1 MSLSRLQNLL
11 RSPRGTIIYV
21 DVNAI
26 DATDAI
32 TNTGTSPLVPF
43 KSIQRAIVESVRIS
57 YQSGPKNDRF
67 AATSIVINPG
77 TYTLDNRP
85 GLIPIGDNSFYKRTG
100 ELTTDL
106 SPWDLTTNFD
116 LSSDNNTLYKLNS
129 IHGGI
134 IIPRGTSLFALDL
147 RKTKFRPT
155 YVPNPENNNIERS
168 AIFRV
173 TGGSFFYG
181 FSIFDANPNGF
192 CYRDYTTNKFV
203 PNFSHHKLTVFEY
216 ADGVNSIN
224 INDAFLTYQS
234 NLTDLDAYYAK
245 IGVVYGESSGREIA
259 PDFPSEV
266 LDIEPVIDE
275 YRIVGSRGKEVFIS
289 DIIAGD
295 GTTSSNIITVTLSE
309 SIPELNVDTAIQ
321 VQGVGASG
329 YDGQYVVSEIVSAT
343 VLRYRVQNP
352 PINPNPGVTG
362 STLSLVVDTV
372 NSASPY
378 IFNCSLRSVYGMC
391 GLHADGS
398 KTDGFKSMVV
408 AQYTGIG
415 LQKDD
420 RAFVLYDTNSGT
432 YKDSQSTLN
441 LSKNTRSRFKPEYE
455 NYHIKASNDS
465 FIQLVSVFAIGY
477 AQHFLA
483 ESGGDLSIT
492 NSNSN
497 FGAKSLVASG
507 FRNEA
512 FLRDDCGYFTHIIP
526 PKEINTNRLFIEYS
540 SVDVA
545 KTVGIGSTSRLY
557 LYQKTS
563 QIAPPETVVDGYRI
577 GANKQDTL
585 SYEFNG
591 NEYSASIVM
600 PNTEYSST
608 RAVSE
613 KLFIV
618 GKNALGINSISSN
631 TLTLKENHTFI
642 NGESI
647 RVLSDDGI
655 VPDGIRN
662 NNLYYAIT
670 TGVSGN
676 QIKIAKTLNDAINAN
691 SISINNRGGTL
702 SIVSRV
708 SDKLVG
714 EIGHPIQF
722 DGSQWYVNVSGISTE
737 NNFYSSL
744 VGFGTTT
751 LGQATPRTYF
761 TRIQDNRRAVDSIY
775 RVRYVIPKT
784 SDARPPLDG
793 YVIQNSNGE
802 LETAEIQKLFTPG
815 VSSLTTN
822 IEGKNYNF
830 IASANY
836 SGGSATYTTEL
847 PNNLTVNS
855 IVEINNVVST
865 ANTTGSANNGYNGIF
880 TVVGI
885 SSQKAFSVNLTSDPG
900 TFTNN
905 TSLRTSD
912 LPYFKHKEYLDTYQ
926 IYKSEE
932 VQPYV
937 KDIQDGIYYLTLVNC
952 SNSPSIAPFKSQK
965 FTQPIKDLYP
975 QLNRDNPASDPDSAA
990 SLAVSDPIGEV
1001 IINNPQ
1007 KSLTKETITKIV
1019 ADQNVS
1025 IGITNI
1031 ISNSAG
1037 TAHTLYTKIDHGLN
1051 GISAVSISNAGSGY
1065 VPGNYYNVTLVSL
1078 GASTTG
1084 KNATLSVTVN
1094 GAGAISSVRIMDS
1107 GSAYGIG
1114 NTLGLS
1120 GVGTVGSGGVISVT
1134 NINSAENR
1142 TLNISGITENNYN
1155 GYYRISNI
1163 PVGKEKEIIVSSA
1176 SSIQPAFTGVG
1187 LGITVASK
1195 ATVIP
1200 TTKSIKVSSLVYSP
1214 ITGLLTVSCEEPHGL
1229 EINNKVGIRGADA
1242 AFFNR
1247 DFIVSQVNKS
1257 VSLLT
1262 FVVDAGISTTT
1273 PVTTGDIYIYR
1284 PALSSKGGD
1293 VNTNNESRIVP
1304 FYAGISTTLNVTYDR
1319 SEDDSITNVS
1329 LSNAVTS
1336 GFKLGDYF
1344 IIDNEIFRV
1353 RSSIISDSVA
1363 VYRGQLGTKK
1373 ETHLAGS
1380 SVRKL
1385 IIKPVELRRNSIIRA
1400 SAHTNE
1406 YVGFGPGNYS
1416 TALPERQDRKLT
1428 AQEELLALSTKYNGG
1443 AVIYTAMSGDGS
1455 IYSNTKKTNGTTGEE
1470 EIINA
1475 PVRTTTGEEVNQ
1487 NETNV
1492 GYNLLQPAEIVASR
1506 AITVEGGENNN
1517 ITSRF
1522 DGPVIFSNKI
1532 TSTDDQGIEAKAIF
1546 IQGDAKISR
1555 EYSVGIATP
1564 TSAGNLGDFKF
1575 NANPNAGQYL
1585 GWVYANDNLWHR
1597 SGPISLDA
1605 STNSYSFD
1613 RIGIG
1618 TDVLNKSIL
1627 RIGSGTS
1634 LVTVESNGVGI
1645 GTTTSDYRLNVLG
1658 ETNII
1663 GNLNVSGII
1672 TGNFNTDSFW
1682 KLDAVG
1688 IHTDTPIGINTVSA
1702 ISGLSLYVNG
1712 RTKIDGNLNVTQI
1725 IEKATINTGILTSG
1739 ITNIDLSNN
1748 NVHYFTSNA
1757 TGNWTIN
1764 FRGDSVT
1771 TLNDFLGVG
1780 ESITVAIITTQGSPA
1795 YYNNV
1800 VRIDGNIIVPKYYGG
1815 AQIVSGNVNSIDMY
1829 TYVII
1834 KTSANTFTVLYS
1846 QSQYG

>member
-43 KSIQRAIVESVRIS
+43 KSIQRAIIESVRIS

-77 TYTLDNRP
+77 TYILDNRP
-85 GLIPIGDNSFYKRTG
+85 GLIPIGDNSYYKRSG
-100 ELTTDL
+100 EITNDL
-106 SPWDLTTNFD
+106 SPWDLTTNFE

-129 IHGGI
+129 IYGGI

-155 YVPNPENNNIERS
+155 YVPNPQNNNIERS

-224 INDAFLTYQS
+224 IKDSFLTYQS
-234 NLTDLDAYYAK
+234 DLTDLDAYYAK
-245 IGVVYGESSGREIA
+245 VGVVYGESSGREIS
-259 PDFPSEV
+259 PDFPSTV
-266 LDIEPVIDE
+266 LDIEPVTDE

-295 GTTSSNIITVTLSE
+295 GTTSSNVITVTLSE
-309 SIPELNVDTAIQ
+309 EIPELNADTAIQ

-329 YDGQYVVSEIVSAT
+329 YDGQHVVSEILSST

-352 PINPNPGVTG
+352 PSNPNPGVTG
-362 STLSLVVDTV
+362 STLSIVVDTV

-398 KTDGFKSMVV
+398 KADGFKSMVV

-420 RAFVLYDTNSGT
+420 RAFVLYDPASGT
-432 YKDSQSTLN
+432 YKDSLSTLN

-455 NYHIKASNDS
+455 NYHIKASNDA

-512 FLRDDCGYFTHIIP
+512 FLRDDCGYITHIIP
-526 PKEINTNRLFIEYS
+526 PKEINSNKLFIEYS

-545 KTVGIGSTSRLY
+545 KTVGIGSTNRLY
-557 LYQKTS
+557 FYQKNSLTN
-563 QIAPPETVVDGYRI
+563 PPETVVDGYRI
-577 GANKQDTL
+577 GANKKDTL

-600 PNTEYSST
+600 PNTEYSNK

-613 KLFIV
+613 KLFVV
-618 GKNALGINSISSN
+618 GRSTLGINSIASN
-631 TLTLKENHTFI
+631 TLTLTTDHTFI

-647 RVLSDDGI
+647 RILSDNGK

-670 TGVSGN
+670 NGVASN

-691 SISINNRGGTL
+691 SIAINNKGGVL
-702 SIVSRV
+702 SVVSRV
-708 SDKLVG
+708 SDKIVG
-714 EIGHPIQF
+714 EIGHPVQF

-737 NNFYSSL
+737 NNFYSSV
-744 VGFGTTT
+744 VGFGTNT

-793 YVIQNSNGE
+793 YIIQNSNQQ
-802 LETAEIQKLFTPG
+802 LETSEIQKLFTPG
-815 VSSLTTN
+815 VSSLATN

-836 SGGSATYTTEL
+836 SGGLATYITEL
-847 PNNLTVNS
+847 PHNLTINS
-855 IVEINNVVST
+855 VVEINNIVST
-865 ANTTGSANNGYNGIF
+865 ANTTGSFNNGYNGTF

-885 SSQKAFSVNLTSDPG
+885 SSQKSFSVNLSSDPG
-900 TFTNN
+900 TFSNN

-912 LPYFKHKEYLDTYQ
+912 LPYFKHKKYLDTYQ

-932 VQPYV
+932 VQAYV
-937 KDIQDGIYYLTLVNC
+937 KGIQDGIYYLTLINC
-952 SNSPSIAPFKSQK
+952 SNSPSIAPFINQK
-965 FTQPIKDLYP
+965 FTQPIKNLYP
-975 QLNRDNPASDPDSAA
+975 QLNRDNANSDPDSAV

-1001 IINNPQ
+1001 IINDPQ

-1019 ADQNVS
+1019 SDQNAV

-1037 TAHTLYTKIDHGLN
+1037 TAHTFYTKIDHGLN
-1051 GISAVSISNAGSGY
+1051 GISAVSISNPGSGY
-1065 VPGNYYNVTLVSL
+1065 IPGNYYNVTLVGS
-1078 GASTTG
+1078 GTSDVG

-1094 GAGAISSVRIMDS
+1094 GAGSISSVRIMDS

-1114 NTLGLS
+1114 NTLSLS
-1120 GVGTVGSGGVISVT
+1120 GIGTAGSGGVITVT
-1134 NINSAENR
+1134 NVKSATNL
-1142 TLNISGITENNYN
+1142 TLNVSGISESNYN
-1155 GYYRISNI
+1155 GYYRISSI
-1163 PVGKEKEIIVSSA
+1163 PVGREKEIIVSSA
-1176 SSIQPAFTGVG
+1176 SSIQPSFTGSG
-1187 LGITVASK
+1187 IGITAALTAVI
-1195 ATVIP
+1195 IP
-1200 TTKSIKVSSLVYSP
+1200 TTKAIKVSSIVYSS
-1214 ITGLLTVSCEEPHGL
+1214 ITGLLTVICNEPHGL
-1229 EINNKVGIRGADA
+1229 DINDKVGIRGADSE
-1242 AFFNR
+1242 FFNR

-1257 VSLLT
+1257 VSLST

-1273 PVTTGDIYIYR
+1273 FATTGDIYVYR
-1284 PALSSKGGD
+1284 PLLSSKGGD
-1293 VNTNNESRIVP
+1293 VNVNNESRIVP

-1329 LSNAVTS
+1329 LSNAITS
-1336 GFKLGDYF
+1336 GFKIGDYF
-1344 IIDNEIFRV
+1344 IIDNEIFRI
-1353 RSSIISDSVA
+1353 RSTIISDSVA

-1380 SVRKL
+1380 IVHKL
-1385 IIKPVELRRNSIIRA
+1385 NIKPVELRRNSIIRA

-1428 AQEELLALSTKYNGG
+1428 AQEEFLALSTKYDGG
-1443 AVIYTAMSGDGS
+1443 AIVYTAMSGDGS
-1455 IYSNTKKTNGTTGEE
+1455 IYSNTKKINGTTGEE
-1470 EIINA
+1470 EVINA
-1475 PVRTTTGEEVNQ
+1475 PVRTTTGEEINE
-1487 NETNV
+1487 NETDL
-1492 GYNLLQPAEIVASR
+1492 GYNILQPSEIVASR
-1506 AITVEGGENNN
+1506 SITVEGGENNN
-1517 ITSRF
+1517 IASRF
-1522 DGPVIFSNKI
+1522 DGPVIFSNKL
-1532 TSTDDQGIEAKAIF
+1532 TSTDDQGIEAKSIF

-1555 EYSVGIATP
+1555 EYTVGISTP

-1575 NANPNAGQYL
+1575 NANPNAGGYL
-1585 GWVYANDNLWHR
+1585 GWIYANDNLWHR

-1605 STNSYSFD
+1605 TTNSYLFD
-1613 RIGIG
+1613 RVGIG
-1618 TDVLNKSIL
+1618 TNILNNSIL
-1627 RIGSGTS
+1627 RIGAGSS
-1634 LVTVESNGVGI
+1634 LVTVESTGVGI
-1645 GTTTSDYRLNVLG
+1645 GTTVNNYKLNVLG

-1672 TGNFNTDSFW
+1672 TGNFNSDSFW

-1688 IHTDTPIGINTVSA
+1688 IHTDAPIGINTVSA
-1702 ISGLSLYVNG
+1702 INGVALYVNG
-1712 RTKIDGNLNVTQI
+1712 RTKIDGNLNVTQV

-1739 ITNIDLSNN
+1739 ITNIDLANN

-1757 TGNWTIN
+1757 AGNWTIN

-1771 TLNDFLGVG
+1771 TLNDFLSVG
-1780 ESITVAIITTQGSPA
+1780 DSITVAIITTQGSPA
-1795 YYNNV
+1795 YYNNT
-1800 VRIDGNIIVPKYYGG
+1800 VRIDGNVVVPKYYGG

-1834 KTSANTFTVLYS
+1834 KTAVNTFTVLYS